1 MEDDQDESLVLV
13 AVVWFVAGMLSMGAF
28 MAFSTTLTP
37 IGTWLMWFILI
48 MTMLAVVVW
57 FMRGPRQ

>member
-1 MEDDQDESLVLV
+1 MKEDGLATV
-13 AVVWFVAGMLSMGAF
+13 AVVWFVAGMLSMGAL

-48 MTMLAVVVW
+48 MTLLALVIY
-57 FMRGPRQ
+57 FMRVTRQ